1 MRERGLATPQLVVA
15 LDVPTL
21 EEARRL
27 VALLLPAV
35 RRFKIG
41 LELFTAAGPAAV
53 QAVQEAGGSVLLD
66 LKLHDI
72 PNTVSGAV
80 RSAARLGVEMVT
92 LHLAGGAAM
101 VRAAVDAARA
111 EGGTPLLL
119 GVIRLTSEPEPIA
132 NPAPILDREA
142 ASPGAAW
149 SRVVADAALAAA
161 TLGLDGVVVSAH
173 EVPWV
178 REACPPGF
186 LTLTPGIRPEGAG
199 ADDQAR
205 VATPAEAARAGSD
218 LIVVGRPITRAED
231 PLRAALDILR
241 EMEPAGAPTR
251 A

>member
-1 MRERGLATPQLVVA
+1 MRERGFATPQLVVA

-41 LELFTAAGPAAV
+41 LELFTAAGPESVNAV
-53 QAVQEAGGSVLLD
+53 LKAGGSVLLD

-80 RSAARLGVEMVT
+80 RSAARLGVEIVT

-119 GVIRLTSEPEPIA
+119 GVIRLTSEPAIA
-132 NPAPILDREA
+132 DPEA

-149 SRVVADAALAAA
+149 SRVVADTALAAA

-241 EMEPAGAPTR
+241 EMEPAGAPR

>member
-1 MRERGLATPQLVVA
+1 MRERGFTTPQLVVA

-41 LELFTAAGPAAV
+41 LELFTAAGPESVNAV
-53 QAVQEAGGSVLLD
+53 LKAGGSVLLD

-119 GVIRLTSEPEPIA
+119 GVIRLTSEPAIA
-132 NPAPILDREA
+132 DPEA

-149 SRVVADAALAAA
+149 SRVVADTALAAA

-241 EMEPAGAPTR
+241 EMEPAGAPR

>member
-1 MRERGLATPQLVVA
+1 MRERGLTTPQLVVA
-15 LDVPTL
+15 LDVPAM

-41 LELFTAAGPAAV
+41 LELFTAAGPESVNAV
-53 QAVQEAGGSVLLD
+53 LKAGGSVLLD

-72 PNTVSGAV
+72 PNTVAGAV
-80 RSAARLGVEMVT
+80 RSAAHLGVEMVT

-119 GVIRLTSEPEPIA
+119 GVIRLTSEPAIA
-132 NPAPILDREA
+132 DPEA
-142 ASPGAAW
+142 VSPGAAW
-149 SRVVADAALAAA
+149 SRVVADAALAAV

-218 LIVVGRPITRAED
+218 LIVVGRPITRAGD

-241 EMEPAGAPTR
+241 EMEPAGAPR

>member
-1 MRERGLATPQLVVA
+1 MRERGLAAPQLVVA

-35 RRFKIG
+35 RRFKVG
-41 LELFTAAGPAAV
+41 LELFTAAGPESV
-53 QAVQEAGGSVLLD
+53 NAVQEAGGSVLLD

-92 LHLAGGAAM
+92 LHLAGSAAM

-119 GVIRLTSEPEPIA
+119 GVIKLTSEPEPIV
-132 NPAPILDREA
+132 PSEA

-149 SRVVADAALAAA
+149 SRVVADTALAAA
-161 TLGLDGVVVSAH
+161 TIGLDGVVVSAH
-173 EVPWV
+173 EVRWV

-231 PLRAALDILR
+231 PLRAALEILR
-241 EMEPAGAPTR
+241 EMEPAGAPR

>member
-21 EEARRL
+21 EEARHL

-72 PNTVSGAV
+72 PNTVAGAV
-80 RSAARLGVEMVT
+80 RSAARLGVEMAT
-92 LHLAGGAAM
+92 LHVAGGAAM

-119 GVIRLTSEPEPIA
+119 GVIRLTNEPAIA
-132 NPAPILDREA
+132 DPEA

-149 SRVVADAALAAA
+149 SRVVADAALQAA

-173 EVPWV
+173 EVRWV

-241 EMEPAGAPTR
+241 EMEPAGAPR

>member
-1 MRERGLATPQLVVA
+1 MRERGFATPQLVVA

-41 LELFTAAGPAAV
+41 LELFTAAGPESVNAV
-53 QAVQEAGGSVLLD
+53 LKAGGSVLLD

-111 EGGTPLLL
+111 EGGTPLLV
-119 GVIRLTSEPEPIA
+119 GVIRLTSEPAIA
-132 NPAPILDREA
+132 DPEA

-149 SRVVADAALAAA
+149 SRVVADTALAAA

-241 EMEPAGAPTR
+241 EMEPAGAPR

>member
-1 MRERGLATPQLVVA
+1 MRERGFATPQLVVA

-41 LELFTAAGPAAV
+41 LELFTAAGPESVNAV
-53 QAVQEAGGSVLLD
+53 LKAGGSVLLD

-119 GVIRLTSEPEPIA
+119 GVIRLTSEPAIA
-132 NPAPILDREA
+132 DPEA

-149 SRVVADAALAAA
+149 SRVVADTALAAA

-241 EMEPAGAPTR
+241 EMEPAGAPR